1 MDSWTLYYEYSDLPR
16 VLGRGTLRYPIGR
29 LALSRTADPRWD
41 CHIGV
46 LGFRSFTWR
55 FRSVTLRSQSDGS
68 NTPLATKDANK

>member
-1 MDSWTLYYEYSDLPR
+1 MDPGAHYHEYGGL
-16 VLGRGTLRYPIGR
+16 LGILSRGTLRWFVG
-29 LALSRTADPRWD
+29 LALSRIANPRWN

-68 NTPLATKDANK
+68 NTPLAIEVADT